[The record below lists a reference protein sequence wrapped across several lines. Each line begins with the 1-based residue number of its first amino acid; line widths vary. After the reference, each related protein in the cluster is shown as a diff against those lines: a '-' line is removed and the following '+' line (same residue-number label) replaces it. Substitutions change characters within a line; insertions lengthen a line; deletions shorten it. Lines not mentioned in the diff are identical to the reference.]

1 MAKRAPKDEDPQVTD
16 LSRYRK
22 QREAAA
28 RKAKAHQRPPSPSFL
43 GSNPR
48 AGLILAGLVLLIIVL
63 YVLPRFLR

>member
-28 RKAKAHQRPPSPSFL
+28 RKAKAPRRAPGPSFL

-48 AGLILAGLVLLIIVL
+48 AGLILAGVVILILAL
-63 YVLPRFLR
+63 YVLPRFLH

>member
-1 MAKRAPKDEDPQVTD
+1 MAKRAHKDEDPQVTD

-28 RKAKAHQRPPSPSFL
+28 RKAKPARAPGPSSFL

-48 AGLILAGLVLLIIVL
+48 AGLILAAVVLATIALF
-63 YVLPRFLR
+63 VLPRFLH